1 MKSINICL
9 FKIKRKVNLIVPHYL
24 IKNIT
29 SPLLTRQLLMT
40 LTTKIKAR
48 NPTLNRLSFRFNMY
62 QSGQKQKPLSP
73 INNQKH
79 SRLSNLKSLLL
90 IVIGKSKIIL
100 QSIFYLLK
108 TKNSKIHKKY
118 LNHKNLLRS
127 IRV

>member
-90 IVIGKSKIIL
+90 IFICKIIL

-118 LNHKNLLRS
+118 LLRS